1 MPQDVLQRFTILLPA
16 PNSVSN
22 NPVQT
27 LFLQD
32 LIVCW
37 TPGGGESLPQAEHD
51 SDRSAGTVVV
61 EPTPLMPT
69 DDIPPMLL
77 RSVEHSSTL
86 ESAEGTPRNL
96 FLPLDPEQPSLLGE
110 DSSVSLVESP
120 CEDMNTDYLPNT
132 AQSLD
137 VVSWDEF
144 STDVS
149 STRERK

>member
-1 MPQDVLQRFTILLPA
+1 
-16 PNSVSN
+16 
-22 NPVQT
+22 
-27 LFLQD
+27 
-32 LIVCW
+32 
-37 TPGGGESLPQAEHD
+37 
-51 SDRSAGTVVV
+51 
-61 EPTPLMPT
+61 MPT

-86 ESAEGTPRNL
+86 ESAEGTARNL
-96 FLPLDPEQPSLLGE
+96 FPSLDPEQPSLLGE

-120 CEDMNTDYLPNT
+120 REDMNTDYLPNT
-132 AQSLD
+132 TQSLD